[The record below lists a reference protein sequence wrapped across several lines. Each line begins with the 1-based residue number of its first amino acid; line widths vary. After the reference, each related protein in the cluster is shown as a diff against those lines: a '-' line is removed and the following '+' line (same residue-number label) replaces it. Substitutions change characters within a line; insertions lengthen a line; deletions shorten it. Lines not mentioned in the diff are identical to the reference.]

1 MSIMK
6 IVIKLI
12 IFFFFI
18 LTSNLHANERLDN
31 LTCYNKSKSNLME
44 FQFKKEN
51 TNTFS
56 QVYKKINGNFIIIG
70 DVVGQKPSSFI
81 LFEDKYQF
89 LGVDFAWH
97 LDRNTRELK
106 PVLLSEGTIKLK
118 KIPEK
123 FYCKFF

>member
-12 IFFFFI
+12 ILFFFI
-18 LTSNLHANERLDN
+18 LASKLHAETRLDN

-51 TNTFS
+51 TNLFS
-56 QVYKKINGNFIIIG
+56 QVYKKIKGNFIIIG
-70 DVVGQKPSSFI
+70 EVVGQKPSSFI

-106 PVLLSEGTIKLK
+106 PVLLSEGTIKLNS
-118 KIPEK
+118 IPEK

>member
-1 MSIMK
+1 MRI
-6 IVIKLI
+6 IIKLI
-12 IFFFFI
+12 ILFFFI
-18 LTSNLHANERLDN
+18 LTSKLHADGRLAN
-31 LTCYNKSKSNLME
+31 LICYDKSKSNLME
-44 FQFKKEN
+44 FKFEKEN
-51 TNTFS
+51 TDLFS
-56 QVYKKINGNFIIIG
+56 QVYKKIKGNFIIIG
-70 DVVGQKPSSFI
+70 EVVGQKPSSFI

-123 FYCKFF
+123 FYCEFF

>member
-1 MSIMK
+1 MNTI
-6 IVIKLI
+6 IKLLLLF
-12 IFFFFI
+12 IFV
-18 LTSNLHANERLDN
+18 LTSKLNAQEKFTNLN
-31 LTCYNKSKSNLME
+31 CYNNKKSNLLE
-44 FQFKKEN
+44 FRFKNEESVL
-51 TNTFS
+51 FS
-56 QVYKKINGNFIIIG
+56 HVYKKVKGNFIIIG
-70 DVVGQKPSSFI
+70 EVVGQKSSSFI

-97 LDRNTRELK
+97 LDENTKKLR

>member
-1 MSIMK
+1 MNIMK
-6 IVIKLI
+6 II
-12 IFFFFI
+12 IFFFVI
-18 LTSNLHANERLDN
+18 LTSKLHANERLDN

-56 QVYKKINGNFIIIG
+56 QVYKKINGNFIVIG
-70 DVVGQKPSSFI
+70 EVVGQKPSSFI
-81 LFEDKYQF
+81 LFEDKYKF

-106 PVLLSEGTIKLK
+106 PVLLSEGTIKLN